1 MSLLFDFFSLDFIY
15 YPVSWIMWVW
25 YRLFAFV
32 LGPSNFFGWALSVMF
47 LVFTLRAL
55 LYKPFVRQIRTT
67 RQMQELQ
74 PQIKALQKKYGKD
87 RQRMALE
94 MQKLQREHG
103 FNPILGCLPMLA
115 QIPVFLGLYHVLR
128 SFNRTTGGFGQPHL
142 SVIEN
147 RLTGNY
153 VFSPVDVGHF
163 LDANLFGAPIGAYM
177 TQRSGLDAFVDF
189 SRPALIA
196 VGVPVMILAGI
207 ATYFNSRA
215 SIARQSAEAAANP
228 QTAMM
233 NKLALYVFPLGVVV
247 GGPFLPLAI
256 ILYWFSNNI
265 WTFGQQH
272 YVFGL
277 RLGLAPG
284 AGALAARRR
293 TASCFLASGVH
304 DATVRVGCVRRFQSP
319 CVDRG
324 GCAGDDLGRHRD
336 VLQQSRVYR
345 AAERR
350 GGCESTDRDDEQ
362 AGAVRISARRSRRR
376 TVPATGDHLVLVLEQ
391 YLDVRA
397 AALRLRHD
405 RKGGGGQKA
414 GGGPAPGG
422 QRAGPGS

>member
-1 MSLLFDFFSLDFIY
+1 MSLLFDFFSLDFVY

-25 YRLFAFV
+25 YKLFAAL
-32 LGPSNFFGWALSVMF
+32 LGPSSFFAWALSVMF

-115 QIPVFLGLYHVLR
+115 QIPVFIGLYHVLR

-142 SVIEN
+142 SVAQN
-147 RLTGNY
+147 RMTGNY
-153 VFSPVDVGHF
+153 VFTAADVGHF
-163 LDANLFGAPIGAYM
+163 LDANLFGAPIGAFM
-177 TQRSGLDAFVDF
+177 TQRTGLDAFTHF
-189 SRPALIA
+189 SRPAVIA
-196 VGVPVMILAGI
+196 VGAPVMILAGI

-215 SIARQSAEAAANP
+215 SVARQSPEAAANP

-256 ILYWFSNNI
+256 ILYWFANNI

-277 RLGLAPG
+277 IEKEEEAKKQEAVARRAANAPAPG
-284 AGALAARRR
+284 AKPKRAPKAA
-293 TASCFLASGVH
+293 
-304 DATVRVGCVRRFQSP
+304 P
-319 CVDRG
+319 
-324 GCAGDDLGRHRD
+324 
-336 VLQQSRVYR
+336 
-345 AAERR
+345 
-350 GGCESTDRDDEQ
+350 
-362 AGAVRISARRSRRR
+362 
-376 TVPATGDHLVLVLEQ
+376 
-391 YLDVRA
+391 
-397 AALRLRHD
+397 
-405 RKGGGGQKA
+405 A
-414 GGGPAPGG
+414 GGDGSSGDTVATTSEAPDVPTAEPEAGTEPGKPNPPGRNEGPSNRTPRPGA
-422 QRAGPGS
+422 RPKKRKR

>member
-1 MSLLFDFFSLDFIY
+1 MFNFDFFSLDIFY
-15 YPVSWIMWVW
+15 YPVSWIMWLW
-25 YRLFAFV
+25 YKLFAFA
-32 LGPSNFFGWALSVMF
+32 LGPSNFFAWALSVMF

-128 SFNRTTGGFGQPHL
+128 SFNRTQGGIGQPHL
-142 SVIEN
+142 SVEQN
-147 RLTGNY
+147 RMVGNY
-153 VFSPVDVGHF
+153 VFSPGEVQHF
-163 LDANLFGAPIGAYM
+163 LDANLFGAPIGASM
-177 TQRSGLDAFVDF
+177 TQRGGLEAFTDF
-189 SRPALIA
+189 SRPAVIA
-196 VGVPVMILAGI
+196 VCVPVMVLAGI

-215 SIARQSAEAAANP
+215 SVARQSPEAAANP

-272 YVFGL
+272 YVFGMIEKEDEAKKQEAIQ
-277 RLGLAPG
+277 RRAAHAPAPG
-284 AGALAARRR
+284 AKPKRQTKATPASDNGAPVEGEGDGEPADAETDADGPVRETKPAAAKDR
-293 TASCFLASGVH
+293 TN
-304 DATVRVGCVRRFQSP
+304 
-319 CVDRG
+319 
-324 GCAGDDLGRHRD
+324 
-336 VLQQSRVYR
+336 
-345 AAERR
+345 
-350 GGCESTDRDDEQ
+350 
-362 AGAVRISARRSRRR
+362 
-376 TVPATGDHLVLVLEQ
+376 PAT
-391 YLDVRA
+391 RNN
-397 AALRLRHD
+397 
-405 RKGGGGQKA
+405 
-414 GGGPAPGG
+414 
-422 QRAGPGS
+422 GPGNRTPRPGARPRKRKR

>member
-1 MSLLFDFFSLDFIY
+1 MSLLSFDPFSLDFVY

-25 YRLFAFV
+25 YKLFAAL
-32 LGPSNFFGWALSVMF
+32 LGPSNFFAWALSVMF
-47 LVFTLRAL
+47 LVFSLRAL

-128 SFNRTTGGFGQPHL
+128 SFNRTTGGFGQPHM

-147 RLTGNY
+147 RMTGNY
-153 VFSPVDVGHF
+153 VFTPADVGHF
-163 LDANLFGAPIGAYM
+163 LDANLWGAPIGAFM
-177 TQRSGLDAFVDF
+177 TQHAGLDAFTHF
-189 SRPALIA
+189 SRPAVIA
-196 VGVPVMILAGI
+196 VGAPVMIMAGI

-215 SIARQSAEAAANP
+215 SVARQSPEAAANP

-256 ILYWFSNNI
+256 ILYWFANNI

-272 YVFGL
+272 YVFNMIEKEDEAKKQEVIQ
-277 RLGLAPG
+277 RRAANAPAPG
-284 AGALAARRR
+284 AKPKRAPKAAP
-293 TASCFLASGVH
+293 ASG
-304 DATVRVGCVRRFQSP
+304 DGSSADS
-319 CVDRG
+319 G
-324 GCAGDDLGRHRD
+324 GAGGTGAADGSDDE
-336 VLQQSRVYR
+336 
-345 AAERR
+345 AAETPAATTDANMPTATRNNSPTNRTPRPGARPKRR
-350 GGCESTDRDDEQ
+350 KR
-362 AGAVRISARRSRRR
+362 
-376 TVPATGDHLVLVLEQ
+376 
-391 YLDVRA
+391 
-397 AALRLRHD
+397 
-405 RKGGGGQKA
+405 
-414 GGGPAPGG
+414 
-422 QRAGPGS
+422 

>member
-1 MSLLFDFFSLDFIY
+1 MELLFDFFSLDFVY
-15 YPVSWIMWVW
+15 YPVSWIMWAW
-25 YRLFAFV
+25 YKLFAAM
-32 LGPSNFFGWALSVMF
+32 LGPSNFFAWALSVMF

-115 QIPVFLGLYHVLR
+115 QIPVFIGLYHVLR

-142 SVIEN
+142 SVAQN

-153 VFSPVDVGHF
+153 VFTPTDVGHF
-163 LDANLFGAPIGAYM
+163 LDANLFGAPIGAFM
-177 TQRSGLDAFVDF
+177 TQRTGLDAFTFF
-189 SRPALIA
+189 SRPAVIA
-196 VGVPVMILAGI
+196 VGAPVMILAGI

-215 SIARQSAEAAANP
+215 SVARQSAEAAANP

-256 ILYWFSNNI
+256 ILYWFANNI

-272 YVFGL
+272 YVFGMIEKEDEAKKQEAL
-277 RLGLAPG
+277 QRRAANAPAPG
-284 AGALAARRR
+284 AKPKRNPKAAQPAGNGSATAGEGEADSKAPDGEAPAAKPQADKPSGQNGGAPNRTPRPGAR
-293 TASCFLASGVH
+293 
-304 DATVRVGCVRRFQSP
+304 P
-319 CVDRG
+319 KK
-324 GCAGDDLGRHRD
+324 
-336 VLQQSRVYR
+336 
-345 AAERR
+345 
-350 GGCESTDRDDEQ
+350 
-362 AGAVRISARRSRRR
+362 
-376 TVPATGDHLVLVLEQ
+376 
-391 YLDVRA
+391 
-397 AALRLRHD
+397 
-405 RKGGGGQKA
+405 RK
-414 GGGPAPGG
+414 
-422 QRAGPGS
+422 R